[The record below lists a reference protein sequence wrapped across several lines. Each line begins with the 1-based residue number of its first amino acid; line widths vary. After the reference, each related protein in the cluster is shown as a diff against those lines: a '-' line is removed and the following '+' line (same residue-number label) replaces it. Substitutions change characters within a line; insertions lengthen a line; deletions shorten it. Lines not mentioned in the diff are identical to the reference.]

1 MNCYF
6 IVFFEGAEQMFGVAL
21 AYIFYAKVINYKGK
35 QDRSPF
41 VAPQTRV
48 LGELVLVVFE
58 KVCIQ

>member
-1 MNCYF
+1 M
-6 IVFFEGAEQMFGVAL
+6 VGVVL

-35 QDRSPF
+35 QYRSPF

-58 KVCIQ
+58 KVCLQ